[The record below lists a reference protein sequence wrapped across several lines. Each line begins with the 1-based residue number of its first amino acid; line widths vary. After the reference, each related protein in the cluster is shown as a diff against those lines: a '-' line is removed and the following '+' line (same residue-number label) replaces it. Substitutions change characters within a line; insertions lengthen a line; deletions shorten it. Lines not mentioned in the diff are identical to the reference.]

1 MAYDPGAIDATLAA
15 AVGDEPGLIAEL
27 RVAFHDSAERA
38 LAALDGAGDEASWRD
53 AAWRL
58 KGLAASFGAVRLMA
72 MASDAADSPVGDVET
87 LRKLRRALER
97 LA

>member
-1 MAYDPGAIDATLAA
+1 MAYDPGAIEAALAA

-27 RVAFHDSAERA
+27 RVAFHDSAERTLGA
-38 LAALDGAGDEASWRD
+38 MAAAADEPAWQE

-58 KGLAASFGAVRLMA
+58 KGLAASFGAVRLMEL
-72 MASDAADSPVGDVET
+72 AAAAAARPVGDAAA
-87 LRKLRRALER
+87 LAKLRSAVER

>member
-27 RVAFHDSAERA
+27 RFAFVESAERA
-38 LAALDGAGDEASWRD
+38 QAAMIQADSVDAWKS

-72 MASDAADSPVGDVET
+72 LANEAVSVPPGDAAMLSKV
-87 LRKLRRALER
+87 KRAIER
-97 LA
+97 L

>member
-1 MAYDPGAIDATLAA
+1 MAYDPGAIEAALAA

-27 RVAFHDSAERA
+27 RMAFHDSTGRA
-38 LAALDGAGDEASWRD
+38 LVALAEAGDEPAWRE

-72 MASDAADSPVGDVET
+72 LASEAADQPFGDART
-87 LRKLRRALER
+87 LQRLRRAVER

>member
-27 RVAFHDSAERA
+27 REAFLNSAKAGFSALTRAHDSEEWRS
-38 LAALDGAGDEASWRD
+38 AALRM
-53 AAWRL
+53 

-72 MASDAADSPVGDVET
+72 LASEAADQPVGDPEP
-87 LRKLRRALER
+87 LRKMKRAVAR
-97 LA
+97 L